1 MPLLENLMGI
11 RGLYTY
17 LKHYRHEFD
26 IRTTKGLR
34 IGIDA
39 MSFLYRYREDT
50 RDIILLLQ
58 SLKRLDHRIF
68 FVFDGKPPAD
78 KDAEIKIR
86 KEVKDDAAAKASS
99 IENFLMSESA
109 KAIDHSSRIVL
120 EESLQ
125 RCQARSWHV
134 SRNVRR
140 AFQDVLWD
148 ENIPYAKSTCEA
160 DDVLIDLYT
169 GGKLDV
175 IMSSDMDYLVA
186 GVERL
191 WIPSQKGNF
200 WFEEIILSDVVHGET
215 ISTEQFIEAGI
226 LCTLTDVHCSKAFTW
241 IRYYGSIKGIL
252 QSNTLTVPEFTMAEY
267 ELKRERLKAYEPYSR
282 IRADHLERVIGFLDN
297 L

>member
-1 MPLLENLMGI
+1 MGI

-17 LKHYRHEFD
+17 LKHYRREFD
-26 IRTTKGLR
+26 IRTTKRLR

-50 RDIILLLQ
+50 HDIILFLQ
-58 SLKRLDHRIF
+58 CLKRLEHRIF

-78 KDAEIKIR
+78 KDAEIRVR

-99 IENFLMSESA
+99 IETFLMSESA
-109 KAIDHSSRIVL
+109 KAIDSSSRQVL
-120 EESLQ
+120 EDSLQ

-148 ENIPYAKSTCEA
+148 ENIPYAKSTGEA
-160 DDVLIDLYT
+160 DDALIDLYT
-169 GGKLDV
+169 AGKLDV

-186 GVERL
+186 GVTRL

-200 WFEEIILSDVVHGET
+200 WFEEILLSDVTHGET
-215 ISTEQFIEAGI
+215 ITTEQFIEAGV
-226 LCTLTDVHCSKAFTW
+226 LCTVTDVHCSKAFTW
-241 IRYYGSIKGIL
+241 IRHYGSVKGIL
-252 QSNTLTVPEFTMAEY
+252 QNNTLNTATFTLAEY

-282 IRADHLERVIGFLDN
+282 IREDHLERVIGFLDG